1 MRRVNSVLDLRVFR
15 YTIRLTISLC
25 NNMLEIYV
33 MRVYSISNYSLQLI
47 IQTKF
52 AELVNTGYKVNIN
65 VELIGKALL
74 CFFYLPLTLF
84 LFLLWSSAV

>member
-1 MRRVNSVLDLRVFR
+1 
-15 YTIRLTISLC
+15 
-25 NNMLEIYV
+25 

-52 AELVNTGYKVNIN
+52 VDLVNTGYKVNIE
-65 VELIGKALL
+65 VELIGNALL

-84 LFLLWSSAV
+84 LFLFFYGLRRYSVNQ

>member
-1 MRRVNSVLDLRVFR
+1 
-15 YTIRLTISLC
+15 
-25 NNMLEIYV
+25 

-52 AELVNTGYKVNIN
+52 AELVNTGYKVNIE
-65 VELIGKALL
+65 VELIDKALL

-84 LFLLWSSAV
+84 LFLLGPSAV

>member
-47 IQTKF
+47 IQKK
-52 AELVNTGYKVNIN
+52 LQNL
-65 VELIGKALL
+65 LIQDIR
-74 CFFYLPLTLF
+74 
-84 LFLLWSSAV
+84 

>member
-1 MRRVNSVLDLRVFR
+1 
-15 YTIRLTISLC
+15 
-25 NNMLEIYV
+25 

-47 IQTKF
+47 IQKKF
-52 AELVNTGYKVNIN
+52 AELVNTGYKVNIE

-84 LFLLWSSAV
+84 LFLLGSSAV

>member
-1 MRRVNSVLDLRVFR
+1 
-15 YTIRLTISLC
+15 
-25 NNMLEIYV
+25 

-52 AELVNTGYKVNIN
+52 AELVNTGYKVNIE

-84 LFLLWSSAV
+84 LFLFLLESSAV